1 MKKNIRP
8 FNVIVED
15 NGQFKPYDVMLTLVN
30 DYKER
35 SMIRTKPT
43 SRKECR
49 KFVEDMALYHWW
61 GRCEYE
67 MILMDFSVKRHEKK
81 IDIYEQVMMN
91 IDVVTDLFI
100 ENIGLKCKQTN
111 EEENASGEN

>member
-8 FNVIVED
+8 FNVIVEN
-15 NGQFKPYDVMLTLVN
+15 NGRFEPYNIMLTLVD
-30 DYKER
+30 DYKEHKKR
-35 SMIRTKPT
+35 PKLT

-49 KFVEDMALYHWW
+49 KFVQDMSLYHWW

-67 MILMDFSVKRHEKK
+67 MILMDFPVKRHERK

-91 IDVVTDLFI
+91 IEVVTDLFI
-100 ENIGLKCKQTN
+100 ENIGLKCK
-111 EEENASGEN
+111 EEENASDEN